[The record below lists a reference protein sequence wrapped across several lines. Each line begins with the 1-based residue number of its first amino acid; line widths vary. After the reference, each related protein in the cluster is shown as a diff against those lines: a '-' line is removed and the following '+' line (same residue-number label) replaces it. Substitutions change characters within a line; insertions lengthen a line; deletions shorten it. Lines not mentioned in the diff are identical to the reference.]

1 MSAPDPQL
9 RSLYARL
16 EEVLGAQHADV
27 LMAHLSPAGD
37 VATKSDI
44 AAIRSDLGT
53 LAGRFDGLEQ
63 RFDGLEQRFDGL
75 EQRFDGAEQRF
86 DGLDR
91 RFERFEERIDSRLER
106 MQEIIVSQYRAFFV
120 VAASF
125 MTGLTAVFGVM
136 LAVFK

>member
-1 MSAPDPQL
+1 MSAPDQQL

-16 EEVLGAQHADV
+16 EEVLGTQHADV
-27 LMAHLSPAGD
+27 LMTHLSPGDD

-44 AAIRSDLGT
+44 AVIRSELGT
-53 LAGRFDGLEQ
+53 LAGRFEGLEHRFDVFEQ
-63 RFDGLEQRFDGL
+63 RFDGLE
-75 EQRFDGAEQRF
+75 
-86 DGLDR
+86 R

-106 MQEIIVSQYRAFFV
+106 MQDVIVSQYRTFFV

-136 LAVFK
+136 LAVFG

>member
-27 LMAHLSPAGD
+27 LMTHLSPGDD

-63 RFDGLEQRFDGL
+63 RFDGVEQRFDGL
-75 EQRFDGAEQRF
+75 EQRFDGLE
-86 DGLDR
+86 R

-106 MQEIIVSQYRAFFV
+106 LQEVVVSQYRAFFV

>member
-27 LMAHLSPAGD
+27 LMTHLAPAD
-37 VATKSDI
+37 AVATKSDI

-53 LAGRFDGLEQ
+53 LAERFGGLEQ
-63 RFDGLEQRFDGL
+63 RFDGLE
-75 EQRFDGAEQRF
+75 
-86 DGLDR
+86 R

-106 MQEIIVSQYRAFFV
+106 MQEVIVSQYKAFFV